1 MSILHNNDTIWD
13 TYFQC
18 ISPNNLQQTHKL
30 RKKSKKMLVYYYFD
44 FLATLPFG
52 TVKLSTP
59 SGTPHNTLNCPPA
72 PPQTILTPFVA
83 VLTIFVGVSI
93 SPEGFSEV

>member
-1 MSILHNNDTIWD
+1 MILSGIHTSNAFLLTI
-13 TYFQC
+13 
-18 ISPNNLQQTHKL
+18 SNKLHKL
-30 RKKSKKMLVYYYFD
+30 RKKSEKCYFTNYLD

-52 TVKLSTP
+52 TLKLSTP

-93 SPEGFSEV
+93 SPEGFSGV